1 MYPVYSKTDH
11 KGFYAHT
18 QTHICRCVGICESKF
33 KKLENLLERYFE
45 LPCTIL
51 VALKLG
57 IILKLSHFFKE
68 LQYYDHF

>member
-1 MYPVYSKTDH
+1 MHILGHTYADMLVY
-11 KGFYAHT
+11 
-18 QTHICRCVGICESKF
+18 ESKF
-33 KKLENLLERYFE
+33 TKLEDLLERYFE

>member
-1 MYPVYSKTDH
+1 MHILRHTYADMLVY
-11 KGFYAHT
+11 
-18 QTHICRCVGICESKF
+18 ESKF
-33 KKLENLLERYFE
+33 TKLEDLLERYFE

>member
-1 MYPVYSKTDH
+1 MHILRHTYADMLVY
-11 KGFYAHT
+11 
-18 QTHICRCVGICESKF
+18 ESKF
-33 KKLENLLERYFE
+33 RKLEDFLERYFE